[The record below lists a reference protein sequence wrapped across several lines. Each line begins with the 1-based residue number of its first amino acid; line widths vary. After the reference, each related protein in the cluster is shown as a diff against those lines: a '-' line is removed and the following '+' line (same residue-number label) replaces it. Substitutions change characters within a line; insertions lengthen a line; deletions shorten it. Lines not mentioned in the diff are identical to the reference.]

1 MTTTLT
7 TTSSSQLEA
16 SSAPALAAAID
27 LWALSTTR
35 DGDRLEDLLRD
46 KKRIVRHFFAFV
58 ARRPQDV
65 QPGDVRR
72 WLDELRAHGIPTV
85 KPDGAVEAGEG
96 FSAAGVYAAAS
107 RVSSFYKWL
116 LKDDALRG
124 MIHNPVDLARP
135 ASPRAYENSQ
145 ALSDDE
151 VDTLLEVVRT
161 KANAGELAA
170 LRDFAMLMFY
180 LTTAHRREEVNRL
193 KWKNVKRNGV
203 LQVEFTV
210 KGGERQWE
218 VVEPVCYLALEA
230 YLRAAGRLDAMTPDT
245 PLWTAHDNS
254 GKSTGSP
261 LSSHSF
267 SKNLKRYA
275 KLAGLDA
282 IHVHQLRHTAARVAG
297 DESGDMGAVQNLLG
311 HKNQQTT
318 KIYLPRITT
327 KKNPL
332 GAAIARRFGL
342 NGANG

>member
-1 MTTTLT
+1 MSALITTTNSHT
-7 TTSSSQLEA
+7 EVTSS
-16 SSAPALAAAID
+16 AAITTAID
-27 LWALSTTR
+27 MWARATTR

-46 KKRIVRHFFAFV
+46 KARIVSHFFAFV
-58 ARRPQDV
+58 GKSPQFVTPQDV
-65 QPGDVRR
+65 AA
-72 WLDELRAHGIPTV
+72 WLDELREHGTT
-85 KPDGAVEAGEG
+85 GEP
-96 FSAAGVYAAAS
+96 FSASGVYAAAS
-107 RVSSFYKWL
+107 RVSSFYRWL

-124 MIHNPVDLARP
+124 MVAHNPVELARP
-135 ASPRAYENSQ
+135 PAPKAYENSQ

-151 VDTLLEVVRT
+151 VDALLEVVRT
-161 KANAGELAA
+161 KANAGDLPA

-210 KGGERQWE
+210 KGGDRQWE

-230 YLRAAGRLDAMTPDT
+230 YLRATGRLDDMTPDA
-245 PLWTAHDNS
+245 PLWTAHDRS
-254 GKSTGSP
+254 GRTTGAP

-267 SKNLKRYA
+267 SKNLKAYA
-275 KLAGLDA
+275 SAAGLGA
-282 IHVHQLRHTAARVAG
+282 IHVHQLRHTAARIAG
-297 DESGDMGAVQNLLG
+297 DESGDMGAVQNMLG

-332 GAAIARRFGL
+332 GAAIVRRLGL
-342 NGANG
+342 NGEK